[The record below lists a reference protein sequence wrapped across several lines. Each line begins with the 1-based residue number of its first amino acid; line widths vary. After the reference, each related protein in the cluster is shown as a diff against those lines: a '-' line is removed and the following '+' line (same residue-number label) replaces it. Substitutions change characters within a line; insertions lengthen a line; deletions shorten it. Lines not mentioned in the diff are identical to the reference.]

1 MSFLFPTGWWLA
13 GLALPVIAFYLLKTR
28 QRRRDVSSLL
38 FWEAL
43 KPKMENSPFWRKLR
57 RWLSLLLLLLILLLL
72 VAAIAR
78 PAFDWEQKAPRR
90 VVAVVDPS
98 ASMQAAIPPPG
109 RWLESQNRLQAT
121 ISRMRVQDEM
131 AILTAEK
138 PPRILSG
145 WTSSKRVLRD
155 AMEGLLPLPRGTDPT
170 PALQLAGDLTSLRED
185 SVIEIYSDSVWPPGS
200 WDQPLPRS
208 RFEGLDSENL
218 KNVGLSLFAVRRSP
232 VAPGDWQLDAEV
244 VSTWAYSGTLEI
256 HLNGAPMDLM
266 PVTSEPG
273 QPWRKTWRGSLQAGA
288 TFEARLK
295 LEHPDALALDNV
307 ANCELAPLATLDLL
321 VLGAPDPYL
330 EAALSSIPL
339 VNFWIEKQMPSTL
352 PPGTDMILAIG
363 ASAPAEI
370 PNVPIL
376 IVDPDRSGFWGEKTG
391 TLDGVPLSSKGPSP
405 LARHADL
412 NSVVLEK
419 ASRWEPAPGAEII
432 ASGMDTPLIF
442 GRWDREPK
450 WLVIGFDPTESDF
463 PLRTAFPIFLGNV
476 FQALRDV
483 DDLQSAAGILPG
495 PIESAMIPL
504 ANLEA
509 AAPSASTSGFAL
521 PGWWLIV
528 LAGLALLVAEWYLYN
543 RRITD

>member
-1 MSFLFPTGWWLA
+1 MSFLFPIAWWLG

-43 KPKMENSPFWRKLR
+43 KPKVENSPFWRKLR
-57 RWLSLLLLLLILLLL
+57 RWLSLLLLLLILALL

-98 ASMQAAIPPPG
+98 ASMQASVPAPG
-109 RWLESQNRLQAT
+109 RWLDSQDRLQAA

-131 AILTAEK
+131 AILTAEN

-145 WTSSKRVLRD
+145 WTSSQRVLRG
-155 AMEGLLPLPRGTDPT
+155 AVEGLAPLPHGTDPS
-170 PALQLAGDLTSLRED
+170 PALELAGDLTSLRED
-185 SVIEIYSDSVWPPGS
+185 PVIEIYSDSVWPVGS
-200 WDQPLPRS
+200 WDQPLANS
-208 RFEGLDSENL
+208 RIEGLVLPDAR
-218 KNVGLSLFAVRRSP
+218 NVGLSLFAVRRSP

-244 VSTWAYSGTLEI
+244 VSTWPYSGTLEI
-256 HLNGAPMDLM
+256 HRNGEPMDLI

-273 QPWRKTWRGSLQAGA
+273 QPWRKTWRGSVQEGA

-295 LEHPDALALDNV
+295 LETIDALALDDF
-307 ANCELAPLATLDLL
+307 ARCELAPLETLDLL
-321 VLGAPDPYL
+321 VIGAPDPYL
-330 EAALSSIPL
+330 EAVLSSIPL
-339 VNFWIEKQMPSTL
+339 VNFWIENKMPSAL

-363 ASAPAEI
+363 APHEI
-370 PNVPIL
+370 PGVPIL
-376 IVDPDRSGFWGEKTG
+376 IINPDRSGFWGEKTG
-391 TLDGVPLSSKGPSP
+391 MLEGVPLHAKGPAL

-412 NSVVLEK
+412 NSVVVEK
-419 ASRWEPAPGAEII
+419 ASRWEPAPGAEVI
-432 ASGMDTPLIF
+432 ASAMDAPLIF

-476 FQALRDV
+476 FQALRDT
-483 DDLQSAAGILPG
+483 DDLKLAAGVLPG
-495 PIESAMIPL
+495 PIESAMVPL
-504 ANLEA
+504 AKLEE
-509 AAPSASTSGFAL
+509 AAPSAGPSGLAL
-521 PGWWLIV
+521 PGWWIV
-528 LAGLALLVAEWYLYN
+528 ALVGLGLLVAEWYLYN